1 MADASG
7 ATTGPKT
14 GSTFVTVLGTIEIIL
29 ITVASYYLSQLV
41 GNRDNSN
48 DLSKTLVPVTGILGG
63 IVLLHTIIWYI
74 YFTYNPLSMN
84 LYFLVSTA
92 FSMIFSL
99 TALSISLVS
108 RS

>member
-1 MADASG
+1 MADA
-7 ATTGPKT
+7 TGPRT
-14 GSTFVTVLGTIEIIL
+14 GSTFVTIIGVIEIGM
-29 ITVASYYLSQLV
+29 VAACGYFLSTLV

-48 DLSKTLVPVTGILGG
+48 DLAKTLLPVTGILGG
-63 IVLLHTIIWYI
+63 IVLLHTILWYI

-92 FSMIFSL
+92 FSMIISL
-99 TALSISLVS
+99 TALSVALIS

>member
-1 MADASG
+1 MADSA
-7 ATTGPKT
+7 GPRT
-14 GSTFVTVLGTIEIIL
+14 GSTFVTVIGVLEIGMI
-29 ITVASYYLSQLV
+29 AAGGYFLSQLV
-41 GNRDNSN
+41 GNPDNSN
-48 DLSKTLVPVTGILGG
+48 DLSKTLLPVTGILGG
-63 IVLLHTIIWYI
+63 IVLLHTILWYI

-92 FSMIFSL
+92 FSMIISL